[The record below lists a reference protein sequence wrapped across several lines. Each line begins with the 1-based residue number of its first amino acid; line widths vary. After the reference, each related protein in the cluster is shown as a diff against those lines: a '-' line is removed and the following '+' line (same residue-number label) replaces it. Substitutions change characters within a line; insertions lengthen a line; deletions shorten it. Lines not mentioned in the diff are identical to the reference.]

1 MCMLLY
7 NYFIN
12 IIKSIRLNKIIKY
25 IFLYN
30 ILSNE
35 SNKYY
40 LTKSTLLQDI
50 YSVYLTLRILN
61 HDNEI
66 I

>member
-1 MCMLLY
+1 MLLY